1 MELFKLLG
9 TIAIDNQKANNELDF
24 TTDKAEKS
32 ETRMTK
38 AFKKIGAAVVAAFAT
53 DKIIGFGKA
62 CVDAAVSISAET
74 AAFGQI
80 MGDYSDKAQEKIK
93 EVADATG
100 IVDGRLTGYMTSMTA
115 KFQGLGYDI
124 DDATDLAQRG
134 LMIAADAAAFWDK
147 SMEDSM
153 SSLNS
158 FVNGN
163 YEGGESIGLFA
174 NETTLAAWA
183 AENLGFEWQSLTEKE
198 KQFARLEFAKA
209 MQQTSGVTG
218 QAANE
223 SDAYANV
230 MGNLQRIWQEF
241 QTTIGEPIL
250 NKVVLPAMLKLQ
262 EALPVIGGHVQNLI
276 DWFSEH
282 ETAVKN
288 VATAIGLATGA
299 MAAFKAGSKIQ
310 GIINAFQQAKVA
322 LALYTAT
329 TNGASIAQGV
339 MNGTLTAGETIVA
352 LLTGKLTLAEL
363 ATALYAKAQAGLN
376 AVMAANP
383 VGIVIVAIT
392 ALIAIFVLLWNKC
405 EGFREFWINLWEKVK
420 ELAGIAIDWIKS
432 KIEDFKLKMQIAFE
446 FIKQYIVNPIK
457 SAFDTVKSVFSGI
470 YNTIKSWIDKAKGFV
485 KGAIDA
491 IKGFFN
497 FKVDLPKVKLPHF
510 SIKPKGWELGD
521 LLKGKIPKLGIEWY
535 AKGGVFD
542 QPTIFPTTSG
552 LKGVGEAGKEAVA
565 PISVLQTYVRD
576 AVAAENA
583 GIASA
588 VDRLADML
596 SSYLPA
602 ILGNMGKDLVLD
614 TGALVG
620 GTKDMFYKEMG
631 TITAT
636 KSRRGLK

>member
-1 MELFKLLG
+1 MELFRLLG

-80 MGDYSDKAQEKIK
+80 MGDYSDKAQAKIK

-124 DDATDLAQRG
+124 DDATDLAQSG

-163 YEGGESIGLFA
+163 YEGGEAIGLFA

-183 AENLGFEWQSLTEKE
+183 AENLGYEWQSLTEKE

-223 SDAYANV
+223 ADAYANV

-262 EALPVIGGHVQNLI
+262 KVLPVIGDHVQNLI
-276 DWFSEH
+276 DWFGEH

-310 GIINAFQQAKVA
+310 GIINAFQQAKVS

-329 TNGASIAQGV
+329 ANGASIAQGV
-339 MNGTLTAGETIVA
+339 MNGTLTVGETIVA

-363 ATALYAKAQAGLN
+363 ATTMYAKAQAGLN

-383 VGIVIVAIT
+383 ISIVIVAIT

-420 ELAGIAIDWIKS
+420 EIAGIAIDWIKG
-432 KIEDFKLKMQIAFE
+432 KIEDFKLKVQIAFE

-470 YNTIKSWIDKAKGFV
+470 YNTIKSWIDKAKNFV

-497 FKVDLPKVKLPHF
+497 FKVDLPKIKLPHF
-510 SIKPKGWELGD
+510 SIKPKDWELGD

-542 QPTIFPTTSG
+542 EPTIFPTASG
-552 LKGVGEAGKEAVA
+552 FKGVGEAGAEAVA
-565 PISVLQTYVRD
+565 PISVLQNYVSD
-576 AVAAENA
+576 AVRTENTVLA
-583 GIASA
+583 GKFDELMELLA
-588 VDRLADML
+588 VML
-596 SSYLPA
+596 QQVIDSNGHS
-602 ILGNMGKDLVLD
+602 ITIDGS
-614 TGALVG
+614 TLVG
-620 GTKDMFYKEMG
+620 WLDKKM
-631 TITAT
+631 AQNQ
-636 KSRRGLK
+636 SLQLRGV

>member
-1 MELFKLLG
+1 MELFRLLG

-218 QAANE
+218 QAADE

-241 QTTIGEPIL
+241 QTTIGGPIL

-262 EALPVIGGHVQNLI
+262 KVLPVIGDHVQNLI

-310 GIINAFQQAKVA
+310 GIINAFQKAKVA

-339 MNGTLTAGETIVA
+339 MNGTLTVGETIVA
-352 LLTGKLTLAEL
+352 LLAGKLTLAEL
-363 ATALYAKAQAGLN
+363 ATTLYAKAQAGLN

-383 VGIVIVAIT
+383 IGIVIVAIT

-405 EGFREFWINLWEKVK
+405 EGFREFWINLWGKVK
-420 ELAGIAIDWIKS
+420 EIAGIAIDWIKS
-432 KIEDFKLKMQIAFE
+432 KIEDFKLKMQIAFK

-470 YNTIKSWIDKAKGFV
+470 YNTIKSWIDKAKGFI
-485 KGAIDA
+485 KGAINA

-497 FKVDLPKVKLPHF
+497 FKVDLPKIKLPHF

-542 QPTIFPTTSG
+542 KPTIFPTTSG

-583 GIASA
+583 GITSA
-588 VDRLADML
+588 VDRLAEML

>member
-38 AFKKIGAAVVAAFAT
+38 AFKKIGTAVVAAFAT

-218 QAANE
+218 QAADE

-250 NKVVLPAMLKLQ
+250 NKVVLPAMLELQ
-262 EALPVIGGHVQNLI
+262 EVLPVIGGHVQNLI
-276 DWFSEH
+276 DWFGEH

-310 GIINAFQQAKVA
+310 GIINAFQQAKVS

-329 TNGASIAQGV
+329 ANGASIAQGV
-339 MNGTLTAGETIVA
+339 MNGTLTVGETIVA

-363 ATALYAKAQAGLN
+363 ATTMYAKAQAGLN

-383 VGIVIVAIT
+383 IGIVIAVIA

-405 EGFREFWINLWEKVK
+405 EGFRNFWINLWNKIK
-420 ELAGIAIDWIKS
+420 ELAGSAVDWVKG
-432 KIEDFKLKMQIAFE
+432 KFEEFKLRTQIAFAA
-446 FIKQYIVNPIK
+446 IKKYIVEPIK
-457 SAFDTVKSVFSGI
+457 SAFDKVKSVFSGI
-470 YNTIKSWIDKAKGFV
+470 YNTIKGWIDKAKGFV

-497 FKVDLPKVKLPHF
+497 FKVDLPKIKLPHF

-521 LLKGKIPKLGIEWY
+521 LLKGSIPKLWIDWY

-542 QPTIFPTTSG
+542 KPTIFSTTSG
-552 LKGVGEAGKEAVA
+552 LKGVGEAGAEAVA

-583 GIASA
+583 GITSA
-588 VDRLADML
+588 VDRLAALIGD
-596 SSYLPA
+596 YLPA

-631 TITAT
+631 IITAT

>member
-1 MELFKLLG
+1 MELFRLLG

-174 NETTLAAWA
+174 NETILAAWA

-262 EALPVIGGHVQNLI
+262 KALPVIGGHVQNLI
-276 DWFSEH
+276 DWSSEH

-339 MNGTLTAGETIVA
+339 MNGTLTVGETIVA

-363 ATALYAKAQAGLN
+363 ATTLYAKAQAGLN

-383 VGIVIVAIT
+383 IGIVIVVIT
-392 ALIAIFVLLWNKC
+392 ALIAIFILLWNKC

-497 FKVDLPKVKLPHF
+497 FKVDLPKIKLPHF

-583 GIASA
+583 GITSA
-588 VDRLADML
+588 VDSLADML